1 MVIMNLLLLT
11 VALILL
17 PVISANQ
24 RDSIIH
30 SAPYRAGTFPATT
43 DKLLGKWY
51 ITRWAGNLP
60 IPAKKKSSPLPP
72 FKFVINAIGKLEF
85 RMKIM
90 KPIGC
95 VLFKQY
101 VDGFANHPGLFQAWS
116 RHYIGIYFL
125 TTEDFALAYYKD
137 NFKHPTYIMTM
148 LMVPM
153 KRHLVRPLASGR
165 SLVVNPQS
173 LKLYEKFVLNTG
185 LNRTDIFNPP
195 CDESCE

>member
-1 MVIMNLLLLT
+1 MLQEGKDCICTVVIMNLLLMTVVLT
-11 VALILL
+11 VL
-17 PVISANQ
+17 PVTSADKM
-24 RDSIIH
+24 DSVIH
-30 SAPYRAGTFPATT
+30 AATYRAGTFPASA

-51 ITRWAGNLP
+51 ITRWAGNMP

-72 FKFVINAIGKLEF
+72 FKFVINIIGKLEF

-101 VDGFANHPGLFQAWS
+101 VDEFPKYPGLYQAWS
-116 RHYIGIYFL
+116 KHYIAIYFL

-148 LMVPM
+148 LM
-153 KRHLVRPLASGR
+153 GR
-165 SLVVNPQS
+165 SMVVNPQS
-173 LKLYEKFVLNTG
+173 LKLYETFVVNTG
-185 LNRTDIFNPP
+185 LNKTDIFNPP

>member
-148 LMVPM
+148 LM
-153 KRHLVRPLASGR
+153 GR